1 MQITYA
7 YTYMERPLGSALQFK
22 HKGNGGCAYYSIRGE
37 CVDVRGLH
45 AGSRREAPQP
55 GNWTAA
61 AARVPDE
68 RGVER
73 AERGHGQ
80 HAAEAP
86 VADGLERGT
95 AGLAGTDDALAG
107 GRRRQRPED
116 IDNATLR
123 LVHHVQA
130 VRGVV
135 AAREW
140 ERKVGRFIGERKR
153 ESGLAAGERKRESGL
168 AAEEWEWESGLAAGE
183 RKRESG
189 LAGGERE
196 REFGQSAAT
205 CCGLRRRRHGAID
218 DCGEAGEG
226 GRGSCGGA
234 EQ

>member
-22 HKGNGGCAYYSIRGE
+22 HNGNGGCAYYSIRGE

-61 AARVPDE
+61 AARVPD
-68 RGVER
+68 
-73 AERGHGQ
+73 ERGHGQ

-168 AAEEWEWESGLAAGE
+168 AAEEWEWESGLA
-183 RKRESG
+183 
-189 LAGGERE
+189 GGERE